1 MRPTRYTDL
10 DTVRLPG
17 ESVMSVTRKYKD
29 AWDGFWGEAPNEP
42 GTVFWDAEPALTAA
56 RHLAHF
62 SPRIDRPDLPMVD
75 LGCGNGT
82 QTRYL
87 ASHFA
92 KVVGVDLSLAAVERA
107 RSQDP
112 AGEAEFEQLDAADAK
127 AVQALRDRLGDVNV
141 YVRGVLHQCE
151 QSDRQPVADAIAT
164 LIGDTGRAFVVE
176 LAEDAKPVLM
186 GLAQSP
192 AGPPPKLRPVFA
204 HGIAPGEVSDRALT
218 ELLATAGLTVLAEG
232 ELPLLTTEY
241 TGDGRRIELPSRWL
255 VVGRAA

>member
-1 MRPTRYTDL
+1 
-10 DTVRLPG
+10 
-17 ESVMSVTRKYKD
+17 MSVTSRYKD
-29 AWDGFWGEAPNEP
+29 AWEGFWREAPNEQ

-62 SPRIDRPDLPMVD
+62 AARIDHPELAMVD

-87 ASHFA
+87 AGRYA
-92 KVVGVDLSLAAVERA
+92 NVTGVDLSLAAVERA

-112 AGEAEFEQLDAADAK
+112 ACEAEFEQLDAADSE
-127 AVQALRDRLGDVNV
+127 AVHALRDRLGDANV
-141 YVRGVLHQCE
+141 YVRGVLHQCDPA
-151 QSDRQPVADAIAT
+151 DRQPVADAIAT
-164 LIGDTGRAFVVE
+164 LLGDTGRAFVVE
-176 LAEDAKPVLM
+176 LAEGAKPVLM

-204 HGIAPGEVSDRALT
+204 HGIAPAEVSDRVLG
-218 ELLATAGLTVLAEG
+218 ELLATAGLSVLAEG

-241 TGDGRRIELPSRWL
+241 TPDGRRIELPSRWM
-255 VVGRAA
+255 VAGRAAGPAAKTP